1 MQLETKKYL
10 TDIVL
15 SIHHIQLFLV
25 DTPHFLAYQADLKT
39 KRAVERELA
48 IIGEAMTKII
58 KIETITIQND
68 KQIIALRNR
77 LVHAY
82 DSINDEMIW
91 GIIQRHLPLLKQEVE
106 ELLKTL

>member
-1 MQLETKKYL
+1 MRIETQKYL
-10 TDIVL
+10 ADILL
-15 SIHHIQLFLV
+15 SIEHITLFLA
-25 DTPHFLAYQADLKT
+25 DIPHFLTYQTDLKT

-48 IIGEAMTKII
+48 IIGEAMTQMA
-58 KIETITIQND
+58 KIETIDIQNA

-91 GIIQRHLPLLKQEVE
+91 GIIQRHLPLLKQEIE
-106 ELLKTL
+106 ELLKEK